1 VRRSQRS
8 APQAAAS
15 PLRQEVAFIKEARQA
30 LRDGNA
36 ARALRL
42 LEECGRLHPAGVLVQ
57 ERERL
62 AIQALI
68 AGGRA
73 GEASARASEF
83 LRKYPDSPHA
93 GEVRE
98 LGRRAAGNR

>member
-1 VRRSQRS
+1 MT
-8 APQAAAS
+8 
-15 PLRQEVAFIKEARQA
+15 LIKEARQA

-36 ARALRL
+36 ARALRV
-42 LEECGRLHPAGVLVQ
+42 LEECRRLHPAGVLVQ

-62 AIQALI
+62 TVEALI
-68 AGGRA
+68 TGGRA
-73 GEASARASEF
+73 AEASARASEF